1 MNSLLPRGPTPHGFV
16 AYSKCAR
23 CGTERPETAL
33 AHSPVDSARYMAWL
47 KDGGAEPVADVVC
60 VDVAWCGRQVGFK
73 GELTGV
79 ET

>member
-1 MNSLLPRGPTPHGFV
+1 MTLNPRAPTPHGFV
-16 AYSKCAR
+16 AYAHCAR

-33 AHSPVDSARYMAWL
+33 AASMRTTEAWLDYADGKEAKPVDEWHCL
-47 KDGGAEPVADVVC
+47 
-60 VDVAWCGRQVGFK
+60 DVAWCGRQVGFK